1 MTAPTR
7 RAPSGPDGRH
17 LAAVAVRY
25 ASHGWPV
32 LPVHAPRVGG
42 CSCTR
47 GAECTSAGK
56 HPRTRRGVHE
66 ASCDPDQVRE
76 WWTRWPDAN
85 IGIAT
90 GPTAGLLVVDIDLPD
105 GPRSLAELEATHGQ
119 LPATCQQRTGSGGH
133 QMLFAHPDRDVV
145 GNRAALLAG
154 IDVRGDG
161 GYIVVPPSRHAS
173 GDRYRWTSRTAPTAA
188 PGWLL
193 EVIARDRTAPSPSV
207 ERPTIRLES
216 TGATSRYATAALERE
231 LTVLAGA
238 GEGTRN
244 DTLNRA
250 AFNLGQLVGAGALP
264 AEAVTREL
272 QQVADAIGLGPAE
285 ARRTIASGLGA
296 GIANPRPTSAARDI
310 TRTDGS
316 RPATAVGRALVR
328 RR

>member
-1 MTAPTR
+1 MTATTR
-7 RAPSGPDGRH
+7 RQPSGPDGRY

-32 LPVHAPRVGG
+32 LPLHAPRVGG

-47 GAECTSAGK
+47 GAGCTSAGK

-66 ASCDPDQVRE
+66 ASCDLHQVRE
-76 WWTRWPDAN
+76 WWARWPDAN

-90 GPTAGLLVVDIDLPD
+90 GPTSGLLVVDIDLPD
-105 GPRSLAELEATHGQ
+105 GPRSLAELEATYGQ

-133 QMLFAHPDRDVV
+133 QLLFAHPDHDVV

-154 IDVRGDG
+154 VDVRGDG
-161 GYIVVPPSRHAS
+161 GYIVVAPSRHAS

-193 EVIARDRTAPSPSV
+193 DVLTRDRTAPPASIG
-207 ERPTIRLES
+207 RPIIHVES
-216 TGATSRYATAALERE
+216 TGAISRYATAALERE
-231 LTVLAGA
+231 LTALAGA
-238 GEGTRN
+238 VEGTRN

-264 AEAVTREL
+264 AEAVTRQL
-272 QQVADAIGLGPAE
+272 QHVADAIGLGPAE
-285 ARRTIASGLGA
+285 ARRTITSGLGA